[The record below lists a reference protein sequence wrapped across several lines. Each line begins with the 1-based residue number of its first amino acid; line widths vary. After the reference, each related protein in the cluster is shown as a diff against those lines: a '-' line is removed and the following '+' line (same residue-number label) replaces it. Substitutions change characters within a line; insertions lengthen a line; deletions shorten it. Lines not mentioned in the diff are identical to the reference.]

1 MHPESPPPA
10 AAVLIRRAREA
21 IGLTAEAAAA
31 QVRASGGK
39 ITAPYWR
46 NIENGYGYR
55 RGETV
60 PMPGSDEKLAFM
72 AAVTGVTP
80 AQLTEAGRPGAAAV
94 LRAMGAHRL
103 TGLLIARRDG
113 DGLPDRD
120 AFCADRG
127 ISPALARDVENGHRT
142 ALSGTETAAV
152 SRAYRVTQASVT
164 DVLAGDAISL
174 EPLAGDDDEA
184 TVWAEVNRHPYG
196 TPGAVIFPSG
206 VPDVIT
212 EEARRWDVLS
222 AAKVPVE
229 ELVPMIAWWRRRNRQ
244 DADPGHNGPDRLE
257 VPRAS

>member
-80 AQLTEAGRPGAAAV
+80 RQLGEAGRPGAAAR

-103 TGLLIARRDG
+103 ADLLIARRDS

-196 TPGAVIFPSG
+196 TPGSVIFTDEDEASRWDALSGAG
-206 VPDVIT
+206 VPV
-212 EEARRWDVLS
+212 S
-222 AAKVPVE
+222 
-229 ELVPMIAWWRRRNRQ
+229 ELVPMVAWWRRRNRL
-244 DADPGHNGPDRLE
+244 DTDPGHNGADRWE
-257 VPRAS
+257 APRAS